1 MSLEAG
7 IYGADDPIYLG
18 QKSAY
23 ENPKESFKY
32 VGNRIRVNLRGQSLS
47 VCDVGCASGAFL
59 YYLASQ
65 FTLTEGLGIDVSEK
79 SLQQARQW
87 VPSVEF
93 LSDSIEEPKAVRGR
107 KFDVCTCLGT
117 LSIFD
122 EIDRVIANLLS
133 LVKTGGVLYIMDIVN
148 DDPIDVTMRF
158 RDVRRSTD
166 NVWQRGFNVRS
177 IKTYEEI
184 FLSFGLSLE
193 DLVWSEFQMPIEIS
207 KSDDPLRAWTIRT
220 EEREHQL
227 VVGTGQMLN
236 FKVLEVHKKK

>member
-1 MSLEAG
+1 MALETG
-7 IYGADDPIYLG
+7 IYGVDDPIYLG
-18 QKSAY
+18 EKSAY
-23 ENPKESFKY
+23 ENPKESFKFIR
-32 VGNRIRVNLRGQSLS
+32 NRIDSNLHGQSLS

-59 YYLASQ
+59 HYLASQ
-65 FTLTEGLGIDVSEK
+65 FTLTESLGMDVSEK

-93 LSDSIEEPKAVRGR
+93 VLDSIEEPRFVQSRH
-107 KFDVCTCLGT
+107 FDVCTCLGT

-122 EIDRVIANLLS
+122 EIDRILVNLLS

-158 RDVRRSTD
+158 RDVRRPTES
-166 NVWQRGFNVRS
+166 VWQRGFNVRS
-177 IKTYEEI
+177 VNTYEEI
-184 FLSFGLSLE
+184 LLTCGFSIK
-193 DLVWSEFQMPIEIS
+193 DLVWLDFQMPIEIP
-207 KSDDPLRAWTIRT
+207 KSDNPLRAWTIRT
-220 EEREHQL
+220 GDREHQL